1 MGGARFFMGVRGPL
15 EEGSRFMRT
24 LLLLVPALALAG
36 PSKKKAE
43 AEPLDETRISCSAPQ
58 S

>member
-1 MGGARFFMGVRGPL
+1 
-15 EEGSRFMRT
+15 MRT

-43 AEPLDETRISCSAPQ
+43 AELLDETRISCSAPQ